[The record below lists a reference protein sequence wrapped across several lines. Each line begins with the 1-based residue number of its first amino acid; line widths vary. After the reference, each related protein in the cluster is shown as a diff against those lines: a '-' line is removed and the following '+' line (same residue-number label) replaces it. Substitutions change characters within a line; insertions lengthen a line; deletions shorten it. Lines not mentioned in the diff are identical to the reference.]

1 MNKFILLILAAV
13 ALAGC
18 SKESFMDQSI
28 NEKTNEMKF
37 SVYANSSNAAT
48 KGASIDKVQA
58 LAKNGG
64 FSLSAWEG
72 YFALSEVYF
81 SNLKITGTD
90 ILIPIWTAASQMYW
104 PTDKPLFFSAIYPNK
119 LFETATA
126 ENVTGVTKLKNNGT
140 GTTFTYTTPASY
152 EVSAKPDNTTN
163 RPNIIDNSAQADI
176 MYAMNHGSTTD
187 GTIYSGVSKPED
199 GAVPLNFK
207 HALTQIAFKTAVVSE
222 NIKVTIYSIEMHNV
236 MSVADF
242 KTVAPTTSIASW
254 ECEWTPATAT
264 ATDKKAFLAYLSTST
279 TPIPSSATMVDPGKN
294 NNLMLIPQKLEKWNT
309 TTTITNTTAAYLKIN
324 CEIET
329 IEPSEPNTSVIHNG
343 FIYVPF
349 SSKNTAEGTEVW
361 LAGNRVIYTLN
372 FGGGYDEEGKPIL
385 TPMTYDVSVEAWNDE
400 NGFNDTAKPTI

>member
-18 SKESFMDQSI
+18 SNESFMDQSI

-48 KGASIDKVQA
+48 KGASIDNVQA

-64 FSLSAWEG
+64 FSLSAWDG
-72 YFALSEVYF
+72 NIALSEVYF

-90 ILIPIWTAASQMYW
+90 VEKPTWTAASQMYW
-104 PTDKPLFFSAIYPNK
+104 PTKKPLFFSAIYPSD
-119 LFETATA
+119 LA
-126 ENVTGVTKLKNNGT
+126 VTNTSAS
-140 GTTFTYTTPASY
+140 TTFKHTTPASY
-152 EVSAKPDNTTN
+152 DASDPAPST
-163 RPNIIDNSAQADI
+163 IDNSAQADI

-187 GTIYSGVSKPED
+187 GTINTGVSKPTN
-199 GAVPLNFK
+199 GAVALHFQ
-207 HALTQIAFKTAVVSE
+207 HALTQIAFKAAVVSK

-242 KTVAPTTSIASW
+242 TTVVPATGNASW
-254 ECEWTPATAT
+254 ECEWTPASTP
-264 ATDKKAFLAYLSTST
+264 KAFLAYSPT
-279 TPIPSSATMVDPGKN
+279 TPPEIQSSATIAVLLSPGDN

-309 TTTITNTTAAYLKIN
+309 TPNTPTTPNNAYLKIN

-329 IEPSEPNTSVIHNG
+329 IEPNTSVIHNG

-349 SSKNTAEGTEVW
+349 SSKNINTDGTEMDEVW
-361 LAGNRVIYTLN
+361 KAGNRVIYTLN

-385 TPMTYDVSVEAWNDE
+385 TPMTYDVSVEAWKDE
-400 NGFNDTAKPTI
+400 NGFNDTEAKPTK